1 MDIRA
6 EEISKIIRDQIGSH
20 AVQVDVAEV
29 GSVISLGDGIARVH
43 GIERAMAGEMLEFS
57 HGVFGIAL
65 NLEEDSVG
73 AVLLGDY
80 REIKEGD
87 AVKRTARIISV
98 PVGDAMLGRVV
109 NALGQPID
117 GKGPIQTK
125 EFLPIERL
133 APGVVD
139 RQPVK
144 EPLQTGLKAIDGMVP
159 IGRGQRELIIGDRQ
173 TGKTAVAVDTIINQ
187 RGKGVICIYN
197 AIGQK
202 QSTVAQVV
210 RTLEEY
216 DAMSYTIVVAASASD
231 PAPMLYISPYSACA
245 IGEYFRD
252 SGRHA
257 LVVYDDLSKHAQAY
271 REISLLL
278 RRPPG
283 REAYPGDVF
292 YLHSRLL
299 ERAAKLNASQGGG
312 SLTALPIIETQAGDL
327 SAYIPTNVIS
337 ITDGQIFLES
347 DLFHQGVRPA
357 INVGNSVSRVG
368 GSAQIR
374 AMRQVAGSLR
384 LDLAQYRELAAF
396 AQFGSDLDKATQA
409 QLNRGRRLVEI
420 LKQPQYQPVAVEK
433 QVAIIYAAT
442 KGFIDPV
449 AIEDVRRYEEDLYSF
464 LESRHPGVL
473 SGIAEKKI
481 LDDDLKA
488 ARRAGPERVRPA
500 VRRGA
505 CSQRRRRC
513 VASSSAHAVTH

>member
-6 EEISKIIRDQIGSH
+6 DEISKIIRDQLGSH
-20 AVQVDVAEV
+20 SVEIDVAEV
-29 GSVISLGDGIARVH
+29 GSVISVGDGIARVH
-43 GIERAMAGEMLEFS
+43 GVERAMAGEMLEFGQ
-57 HGVFGIAL
+57 GVFGIAL
-65 NLEEDSVG
+65 NLEEESVG
-73 AVLLGDY
+73 AVLLGGAK
-80 REIKEGD
+80 EISEGD
-87 AVKRTARIISV
+87 PVKRTGRIISV
-98 PVGDAMLGRVV
+98 PVGEGMLGRVV

-117 GKGPIQTK
+117 GKGPIATT
-125 EFLPIERL
+125 EFLPIERI

-159 IGRGQRELIIGDRQ
+159 VGRGQRELIIGDRQ

-216 DAMSYTIVVAASASD
+216 DAMAYTVVVAATASD
-231 PAPMLYISPYSACA
+231 PAPMLYIAPYSACA
-245 IGEYFRD
+245 IGEFFRD

-257 LVVYDDLSKHAQAY
+257 LVVYDDLSKHAQSY

-292 YLHSRLL
+292 YLHSRLP
-299 ERAAKLNASQGGG
+299 ERAAKLNNAKGGG

-374 AMRQVAGSLR
+374 AMRSVAGTLR

-420 LKQPQYQPVAVEK
+420 LKQPQYQPLAVEK
-433 QVAIIYAAT
+433 QVMIVYAAT
-442 KGFIDPV
+442 KGFLDNA
-449 AIEDVRRYEEDLYSF
+449 AIEDVRRYEEELYRF
-464 LESRHPGVL
+464 LETRHGAVL

-481 LDDDLKA
+481 IDDDLKGA
-488 ARRAGPERVRPA
+488 IETALKDFGQQFAA
-500 VRRGA
+500 VRGA
-505 CSQRRRRC
+505 AA
-513 VASSSAHAVTH
+513 VA

>member
-1 MDIRA
+1 
-6 EEISKIIRDQIGSH
+6 
-20 AVQVDVAEV
+20 
-29 GSVISLGDGIARVH
+29 
-43 GIERAMAGEMLEFS
+43 
-57 HGVFGIAL
+57 
-65 NLEEDSVG
+65 
-73 AVLLGDY
+73 
-80 REIKEGD
+80 
-87 AVKRTARIISV
+87 
-98 PVGDAMLGRVV
+98 
-109 NALGQPID
+109 
-117 GKGPIQTK
+117 
-125 EFLPIERL
+125 
-133 APGVVD
+133 
-139 RQPVK
+139 
-144 EPLQTGLKAIDGMVP
+144 
-159 IGRGQRELIIGDRQ
+159 
-173 TGKTAVAVDTIINQ
+173 
-187 RGKGVICIYN
+187 
-197 AIGQK
+197 
-202 QSTVAQVV
+202 VAQVV

-216 DAMSYTIVVAASASD
+216 DAMSYTIVVAATASD

-245 IGEYFRD
+245 LGEYFRD

-299 ERAAKLNASQGGG
+299 ERAAKLNSANGGG

-368 GSAQIR
+368 GSAQIK
-374 AMRQVAGSLR
+374 AMRSVAGTLR

-420 LKQPQYQPVAVEK
+420 LKQPQYAPLAVEK
-433 QVAIIYAAT
+433 QVMIIYAAT
-442 KGFIDPV
+442 KGFLDSV
-449 AIEDVRRYEEDLYSF
+449 AIENVRAYEDELYRF
-464 LESRHPGVL
+464 LETRHAGVL

-481 LDDDLKA
+481 IDDELKA
-488 ARRAGPERVRPA
+488 GIETALKDFGQHFASVRGTAA
-500 VRRGA
+500 VA
-505 CSQRRRRC
+505 
-513 VASSSAHAVTH
+513 

>member
-1 MDIRA
+1 
-6 EEISKIIRDQIGSH
+6 
-20 AVQVDVAEV
+20 
-29 GSVISLGDGIARVH
+29 
-43 GIERAMAGEMLEFS
+43 
-57 HGVFGIAL
+57 
-65 NLEEDSVG
+65 
-73 AVLLGDY
+73 
-80 REIKEGD
+80 
-87 AVKRTARIISV
+87 
-98 PVGDAMLGRVV
+98 
-109 NALGQPID
+109 
-117 GKGPIQTK
+117 
-125 EFLPIERL
+125 
-133 APGVVD
+133 
-139 RQPVK
+139 
-144 EPLQTGLKAIDGMVP
+144 VP

-216 DAMSYTIVVAASASD
+216 DALSYTIVVAATASD
-231 PAPMLYISPYSACA
+231 PAPMLYIAPYSACA
-245 IGEYFRD
+245 LGEFFRD

-257 LVVYDDLSKHAQAY
+257 LVVYDDLSKHAQSY

-299 ERAAKLNASQGGG
+299 ERAAKLNNAKGGG

-374 AMRQVAGSLR
+374 AMRSVAGTLR

-420 LKQPQYQPVAVEK
+420 LKQAQYQPLAVEK
-433 QVAIIYAAT
+433 QVMIVYAAT
-442 KGFIDPV
+442 KGFLDTV
-449 AIEDVRRYEEDLYSF
+449 AIEDVHRYEEELYRF
-464 LESRHPGVL
+464 LETRHAAVL

-481 LDDDLKA
+481 IDDELKA
-488 ARRAGPERVRPA
+488 AIEAALKDFGQQFAA
-500 VRRGA
+500 VRGTA
-505 CSQRRRRC
+505 A
-513 VASSSAHAVTH
+513 VA

>member
-6 EEISKIIRDQIGSH
+6 EEISKIIRDQISGFT
-20 AVQVDVAEV
+20 VEVNVAEV
-29 GSVISLGDGIARVH
+29 GSVISIGDGIARVH
-43 GIERAMAGEMLEFS
+43 GIERAMAGEMLEFT

-65 NLEEDSVG
+65 NLEEQSVG
-73 AVLLGDY
+73 AVLLGDFKA
-80 REIKEGD
+80 IKEGD
-87 AVKRTARIISV
+87 VVKRTGRIISV
-98 PVGDAMLGRVV
+98 PVGEEMLGRVV

-125 EFLPIERL
+125 TFLPIERI

-139 RQPVK
+139 RQPVR
-144 EPLQTGLKAIDGMVP
+144 EPIQTGLKAIDGMVP

-173 TGKTAVAVDTIINQ
+173 TGKTAVGIDAIINQ
-187 RGKGVICIYN
+187 RGKDVICIYN

-202 QSTVAQVV
+202 RSTVAQVV
-210 RTLEEY
+210 RTLEEN
-216 DAMSYTIVVAASASD
+216 DAMSYSVVVAATASD
-231 PAPMLYISPYSACA
+231 PAPMLYIAPYSACA

-299 ERAAKLNASQGGG
+299 ERAAKLNAAHGGG

-368 GSAQIR
+368 GSAQIK
-374 AMRQVAGSLR
+374 AMRQVAGTLR

-396 AQFGSDLDKATQA
+396 AQFGSDLDKGTQA

-433 QVAIIYAAT
+433 QVIIVYAAT
-442 KGFIDPV
+442 KGFIDSV
-449 AIEDVRRYEEDLYSF
+449 DIEDVHRYEVELYRF

-473 SGIAEKKI
+473 EGIAEKKN
-481 LDDDLKA
+481 LDDALKA
-488 ARRAGPERVRPA
+488 AVEAALKDFGQQFVGKAQTAA
-500 VRRGA
+500 VA
-505 CSQRRRRC
+505 
-513 VASSSAHAVTH
+513 

>member
-1 MDIRA
+1 
-6 EEISKIIRDQIGSH
+6 
-20 AVQVDVAEV
+20 
-29 GSVISLGDGIARVH
+29 
-43 GIERAMAGEMLEFS
+43 
-57 HGVFGIAL
+57 
-65 NLEEDSVG
+65 
-73 AVLLGDY
+73 
-80 REIKEGD
+80 
-87 AVKRTARIISV
+87 
-98 PVGDAMLGRVV
+98 
-109 NALGQPID
+109 
-117 GKGPIQTK
+117 
-125 EFLPIERL
+125 
-133 APGVVD
+133 
-139 RQPVK
+139 
-144 EPLQTGLKAIDGMVP
+144 
-159 IGRGQRELIIGDRQ
+159 
-173 TGKTAVAVDTIINQ
+173 
-187 RGKGVICIYN
+187 
-197 AIGQK
+197 
-202 QSTVAQVV
+202 
-210 RTLEEY
+210 
-216 DAMSYTIVVAASASD
+216 MSYTIVVAATASD

-245 IGEYFRD
+245 LGEYFRD

-299 ERAAKLNASQGGG
+299 ERAAKLNTANGGG

-374 AMRQVAGSLR
+374 AMRSVAGTLR

-420 LKQPQYQPVAVEK
+420 LKQPQYQPLAVEK
-433 QVAIIYAAT
+433 QVMIIYAAT
-442 KGFIDPV
+442 KGFLDNV
-449 AIEDVRRYEEDLYSF
+449 AIENVRAYEEELYRF
-464 LESRHPGVL
+464 LETRHAAVL

-481 LDDDLKA
+481 IDDELKA
-488 ARRAGPERVRPA
+488 GIEGALKDFGQHFASMRGTVA
-500 VRRGA
+500 VA
-505 CSQRRRRC
+505 
-513 VASSSAHAVTH
+513 